1 MFEQRKQVLALLHG
15 QTSDQLLHNLQQRQH
30 KKNTDQFLI
39 KHYLLTHMFVDV
51 SHTSPAV
58 VCELMEILQEPP
70 PWQYTVV
77 LISCLTSRA
86 AISSWEGTNSRVLVF
101 FRDSPM
107 KLA

>member
-1 MFEQRKQVLALLHG
+1 
-15 QTSDQLLHNLQQRQH
+15 
-30 KKNTDQFLI
+30 
-39 KHYLLTHMFVDV
+39 MFVDV